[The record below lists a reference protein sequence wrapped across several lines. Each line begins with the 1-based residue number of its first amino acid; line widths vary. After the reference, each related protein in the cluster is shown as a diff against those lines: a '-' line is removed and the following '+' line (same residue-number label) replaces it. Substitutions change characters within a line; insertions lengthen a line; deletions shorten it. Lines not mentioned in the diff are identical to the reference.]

1 MEERVQELE
10 NQIRQLN
17 NQLRVLQDFIE
28 QKKRQQ
34 ISFPIDETSKNIIFD
49 GSLIGDDL
57 GNGSTAL
64 TQVYTDSNSD
74 THTGPKA
81 YVDTRLIKI
90 GTVTIEVPYL
100 SIT

>member
-1 MEERVQELE
+1 MTPEEKTMLQEVFNYIQE
-10 NQIRQLN
+10 R
-17 NQLRVLQDFIE
+17 
-28 QKKRQQ
+28 KRQQ
-34 ISFPIDETSKNIIFD
+34 ISFPLDEASRNTVFD

-81 YVDTRLIKI
+81 YTDTRLIKI